1 VRRLLVALAAAAVV
15 VAGCGSGGS
24 TSAGDTTTTTV
35 APTTTP
41 ARPPLDS
48 GTAPC
53 PPATPPA
60 ETPRSFAAPK
70 RCLEDGKDYGA
81 VITTSEG
88 AFTVDLLEDQ
98 APGTVNNFVVLAR
111 WGWFDGD
118 DFHRVVPGFVAQAGD
133 RFGEPQGTGGPGY
146 EIPDELPTTPY
157 QKGSLAMANHGADTG
172 GSQWFVCDDCG
183 TLPGDYPL
191 FGQVTEGLDVVD
203 KIMALG
209 VADGPPS
216 KPIAITK
223 VTITEQ

>member
-1 VRRLLVALAAAAVV
+1 LVAVV
-15 VAGCGSGGS
+15 GLAGCGSGGS
-24 TSAGDTTTTTV
+24 TSAGDATTSTTIA
-35 APTTTP
+35 APAAP
-41 ARPPLDS
+41 AGFRY

-70 RCLEDGKDYGA
+70 KCIDDGKDYGA

-88 AFTVDLLEDQ
+88 TFTVDLLEQQ

-133 RFGEPQGTGGPGY
+133 RFGQPQGTGDPGY
-146 EIPDELPTTPY
+146 EIPDELPKTPY
-157 QKGSLAMANHGADTG
+157 EKGSLAMANHGADTG
-172 GSQWFVCDDCG
+172 GSQWFVCADCS
-183 TLPGDYPL
+183 TLPGDYPM
-191 FGQVTEGLDVVD
+191 FGKVTAGLDVVD
-203 KIMALG
+203 RIMALG

-223 VTITEQ
+223 VAITEK